1 MAAEKRLVTKSK
13 LTAIGDALRAHT
25 SETGDIKLHEMP
37 ARIAALLPK
46 GSREVWLHANQ
57 QQTGLTIDT
66 GIAADMEHT
75 LEVVCYGNIYSTSTP
90 FGSYTS
96 NASRQILNLL
106 TSSNKIR
113 FAWGN
118 SGLKEYVH
126 EITEFSMWRPMVVR
140 FNKSGFT
147 INGFNNAYSAKT
159 LTGTYSA
166 TGGASTANYRIFGNV
181 SSGTDGQPGFFRSAK
196 IFDGSNNLIHHLVPV
211 MHNDWTLALLDKVT
225 GTEMA
230 LPSGANGFEGFWAP
244 HTDARVGLTE

>member
-1 MAAEKRLVTKSK
+1 MGNKLYSEEAVQAIAA
-13 LTAIGDALRAHT
+13 AIRAKDGDAADMT
-25 SETGDIKLHEMP
+25 VAQMP
-37 ARIAALLPK
+37 ARIAPLLAK
-46 GSREVWLHANQ
+46 ERREVWLHANQ

-75 LEVVCYGNIYSTSTP
+75 LEVVCYGNLYSTSTP

-147 INGFNNAYSAKT
+147 INGFNNAYNAKT

-166 TGGASTANYRIFGNV
+166 TGGASTENYRIFGNV

-196 IFDGSNNLIHHLVPV
+196 IFDGSNNL
-211 MHNDWTLALLDKVT
+211 
-225 GTEMA
+225 
-230 LPSGANGFEGFWAP
+230 
-244 HTDARVGLTE
+244 